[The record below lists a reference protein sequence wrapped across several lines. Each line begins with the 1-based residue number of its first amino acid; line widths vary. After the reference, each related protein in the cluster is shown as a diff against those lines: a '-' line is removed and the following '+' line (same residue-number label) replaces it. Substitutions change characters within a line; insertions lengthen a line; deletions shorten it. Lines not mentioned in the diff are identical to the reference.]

1 MNKHYGIASQF
12 KSNNVNLRVQEDIT
26 FNGYSIV
33 ENILDN
39 ETVKAIRKKC
49 LYLNKKQNFL
59 YDQKKIKAIGENN
72 QIRLPFVKDQIFLKI
87 LTNRK
92 LKSILDTLF
101 KPTESFYVLNQQNVI
116 INQGNQKHNQ
126 SNWHRDFPYI
136 NSVSNIKQAFS
147 VLITLNNFTENNG
160 GTRLIPSTH
169 LHTRLPSWDF
179 IEKNQVNVKCAA
191 GSAIIFDSHIFHAAG
206 INRTK
211 KSRIAINHVFSNPTY
226 RQQILIPDA
235 MKEAKIS
242 KPKSK
247 YLNKLLGFESMS
259 LRSDEEFKNER
270 AKRKI

>member
-1 MNKHYGIASQF
+1 MNKHYGIASQL
-12 KSNNVNLRVQEDIT
+12 KSNRLDLRVQEDIT

-33 ENILDN
+33 EDVLDN
-39 ETVKAIRKKC
+39 KTLKALREKC
-49 LYLNKKQNFL
+49 LYLNKKQNIL

-87 LTNRK
+87 FTNKK

-116 INQGNQKHNQ
+116 INQGKQKHNQ

-147 VLITLNNFTENNG
+147 VLITLNNFTKNNG

-179 IEKNQVNVKCAA
+179 IEKNHVNVQCNA
-191 GSAIIFDSHIFHAAG
+191 GSAIIFDSHIFHSAG
-206 INRTK
+206 INKTS

-235 MKEAKIS
+235 MKEAKMS

-247 YLNKLLGFESMS
+247 YLKKLLGFESMS